1 MSDSTSVPNSSQAFS
16 MADFEN
22 ALQEYD
28 YEFTRGQKIQGT
40 VVQTTSDGAY
50 IDIGGKSPAFVPT
63 NEAALGFVSNIDAIL
78 PVGETK
84 EFLIIREQD
93 ADGQVTLS
101 LRQLALDEAW
111 ADIKEMAEAGKSTQL
126 RVTGVNKGGVMG
138 EVYGLRAFIPRSHLQ
153 QRDNLESLVGQLL
166 TATFLEVNQEN
177 RKLVLSQRDAMRA
190 VAMNSIEEGA
200 LMPGKIVNIKPYG
213 VFVDLDG
220 ATGLL
225 HIKEIS
231 KARVESLSSIFEV
244 GQQIKVI
251 IKQIDELQ
259 NRMSLSIKSLE
270 SYPGEN
276 LEKLETV
283 MADAESRW
291 SKAQSSD
298 AEVSAS
304 PALQSQSQSQSQSE
318 SAEPDVKEP
327 TAEVPVAEVP
337 VAEVPKVAPT
347 DSEATPNSPA
357 AESNVQADSSATPE
371 ADS

>member
-1 MSDSTSVPNSSQAFS
+1 MSDSTSVPNSSPAFS

-40 VVQTTSDGAY
+40 VVELTSEGAY

-63 NEAALGFVSNIDAIL
+63 NEAALGFVSNLAAIL
-78 PVGETK
+78 PIGETK

-93 ADGQVTLS
+93 DDGQVTLS

-111 ADIKEMAEAGKSTQL
+111 TEIKEMADAGKSAQL

-138 EVYGLRAFIPRSHLQ
+138 EVSGLKAFIPRSHLQ
-153 QRDNLESLVGQLL
+153 QRDSLDSLVGQLL

-190 VAMNSIEEGA
+190 VAMNKIEEGV
-200 LMPGKIVNIKPYG
+200 LMPGKVVNIKPYG
-213 VFVDLDG
+213 AFVDLDG

-231 KARVESLSSIFEV
+231 GARIESLNNLLEV
-244 GQQIKVI
+244 GQKIKVI
-251 IKQIDELQ
+251 IKQIDEHQ
-259 NRMSLSIKSLE
+259 NRMSLSIKALE

-276 LEKLETV
+276 IEKLEEV
-283 MADAESRW
+283 MANAESRW
-291 SKAQSSD
+291 EKAQ
-298 AEVSAS
+298 
-304 PALQSQSQSQSQSE
+304 Q
-318 SAEPDVKEP
+318 PDV
-327 TAEVPVAEVP
+327 
-337 VAEVPKVAPT
+337 
-347 DSEATPNSPA
+347 
-357 AESNVQADSSATPE
+357 QMSSAPE
-371 ADS
+371 EVGE

>member
-40 VVQTTSDGAY
+40 VVELTSEGAY

-63 NEAALGFVSNIDAIL
+63 NEAALGFVNNLAAIL
-78 PVGETK
+78 PIGETK

-93 ADGQVTLS
+93 DDGQVTLS
-101 LRQLALDEAW
+101 LRQLALDRAW
-111 ADIKEMAEAGKSTQL
+111 ADIKEMAETGKSTQL

-138 EVYGLRAFIPRSHLQ
+138 EVAGLKAFIPRSHLQ
-153 QRDNLESLVGQLL
+153 QRDSLDSLVGQLL

-190 VAMNSIEEGA
+190 VAMNSIEEGV
-200 LMPGKIVNIKPYG
+200 LMPGKVVNIKPYG

-225 HIKEIS
+225 HVKEIS
-231 KARVESLSSIFEV
+231 GARVESLNNLFEV
-244 GQQIKVI
+244 GQKIKVV
-251 IKQIDELQ
+251 IKQIDEHQ
-259 NRMSLSIKSLE
+259 NRMSLSIKALE

-276 LEKLETV
+276 IEKLEEV

-291 SKAQSSD
+291 EQAQRRNTD
-298 AEVSAS
+298 APSAPENSENSEQPEEV
-304 PALQSQSQSQSQSE
+304 E
-318 SAEPDVKEP
+318 K
-327 TAEVPVAEVP
+327 
-337 VAEVPKVAPT
+337 
-347 DSEATPNSPA
+347 
-357 AESNVQADSSATPE
+357 
-371 ADS
+371 

>member
-16 MADFEN
+16 MEDFEN
-22 ALQEYD
+22 ALQEYN
-28 YEFTRGQKIQGT
+28 YEFTRGQKIEGT
-40 VVQTTSDGAY
+40 VVQVASEGAY

-63 NEAALGFVSNIDAIL
+63 NEAALGFVNNLEAIL
-78 PVGETK
+78 PIGETK
-84 EFLIIREQD
+84 EFVIIREQD
-93 ADGQVTLS
+93 GEGQVTLS

-111 ADIKEMAEAGKSTQL
+111 ADIKEMAETGKSTQL
-126 RVTGVNKGGVMG
+126 RVTGVNKGGITG
-138 EVYGLRAFIPRSHLQ
+138 EVSGLRAFIPRSHLQ
-153 QRDNLESLVGQLL
+153 QRDNLDSLVGQLL

-231 KARVESLSSIFEV
+231 GARVESLNNVFEV
-244 GQQIKVI
+244 GQEIKVV
-251 IKQIDELQ
+251 IKQIDEHQ
-259 NRMSLSIKSLE
+259 NRMSLSIKALE
-270 SYPGEN
+270 SYAGEN

-291 SKAQSSD
+291 EKAQSSNTASTPQD
-298 AEVSAS
+298 ASKESKQQAAS
-304 PALQSQSQSQSQSE
+304 TE
-318 SAEPDVKEP
+318 VKEA
-327 TAEVPVAEVP
+327 TAEVPVAEVAP
-337 VAEVPKVAPT
+337 EVTAESQT
-347 DSEATPNSPA
+347 SESNTQPEAATNTESDKSA
-357 AESNVQADSSATPE
+357 AES
-371 ADS
+371 